1 MKKKRKKKGTNQRVF
16 ESKQQC
22 QCCHPL
28 SQCFVQF
35 GYKMHTDA
43 VWFKKVMVCMLSSN
57 SARLWAKSGHAYFLA
72 GMAVLPCLQ
81 SQFAN
86 YHKITWGHSQF
97 RNLWEKDHNFHL
109 VCDFSII
116 FPNDFYG
123 LNLVFPRFKA
133 STWFSTKCSLSSL
146 ELALKVL
153 SSKVTTLIFFSKGS
167 RSEFA
172 IHLLHWYFRKSLYWI
187 LQSTDRQSCKVNLS
201 SILNMWLCSQ
211 VNKPAVTQA

>member
-1 MKKKRKKKGTNQRVF
+1 
-16 ESKQQC
+16 
-22 QCCHPL
+22 
-28 SQCFVQF
+28 
-35 GYKMHTDA
+35 
-43 VWFKKVMVCMLSSN
+43 MLSSN
-57 SARLWAKSGHAYFLA
+57 SARLWAKSEHAYFLA

-133 STWFSTKCSLSSL
+133 STWFSPKCSLSSL

-153 SSKVTTLIFFSKGS
+153 SSKVTTLIFFP
-167 RSEFA
+167 RALEVNFPF
-172 IHLLHWYFRKSLYWI
+172 IC
-187 LQSTDRQSCKVNLS
+187 STDISENPYVGF
-201 SILNMWLCSQ
+201 CSQ
-211 VNKPAVTQA
+211 VTANHVKLTCLLFWTCDYAAKWISLQSHRPRPDC